1 MSRVTADKLT
11 AAYIKIRDKRAEI
24 LQEYEKQD
32 NQLKEQ
38 LEIISNELLAL
49 CKETGAES
57 LRTSAGTVIRTVK
70 TRFWTNDWSS
80 MYDFIRE
87 HDIPQLL
94 EQRIHQTNMKG
105 FLADNPHLLPAGLN
119 QDSKYSISVRRS
131 K

>member
-1 MSRVTADKLT
+1 MSKLTADRLT

-32 NQLKEQ
+32 NKLKEQ
-38 LEIISNELLAL
+38 LDLISNELLEL

-70 TRFWTNDWSS
+70 TRYWTNDWSS
-80 MYDFIRE
+80 MYEFIKE

-94 EQRIHQTNMKG
+94 EQRLHQTNMKA
-105 FLADNPHLLPAGLN
+105 FLSDHPDVFPIGLN

>member
-1 MSRVTADKLT
+1 MSKLTADRLA

-38 LEIISNELLAL
+38 LELISNELLEL

-70 TRFWTNDWSS
+70 TRYWTSDWSS
-80 MYDFIRE
+80 MYDFIKE

-94 EQRIHQTNMKG
+94 EQRIHQTNMKS
-105 FLADNPHLLPAGLN
+105 FLSEHPEAFPIGLN
-119 QDSKYSISVRRS
+119 QDSKYSVSVRRS
-131 K
+131 R